1 MSRDKGNHEMAG
13 LRIVRGAHDVAFEFV
28 APNTCIA
35 ALGAARHRLS
45 AEPHDTDPDR
55 GGGHDTLEVDEN
67 VAASRFGRQFEA
79 PAVNG
84 DKLIGF
90 VVEAVPGQ
98 ADIRVRN
105 DDAFESGVVELA
117 PARTFNKRFAVSSMP
132 VAGKNHAPLGHGI
145 AGERWMARKRAGCKR
160 CARDDR
166 ARRLQKVAHVH
177 TLPFV

>member
-1 MSRDKGNHEMAG
+1 MAG
-13 LRIVRGAHDVAFEFV
+13 LRIARRAHDVAIEFV
-28 APNTCIA
+28 AQDACIA

-45 AEPHDTDPDR
+45 AETHDTDPDR
-55 GGGHDTLEVDEN
+55 GGGHDALEVDEN

-79 PAVNG
+79 PAMNG
-84 DKLIGF
+84 DNLTGLFI
-90 VVEAVPGQ
+90 EAAPGQ

-117 PARTFNKRFAVSSMP
+117 PARTFDKSLAVSSMP
-132 VAGKNHAPLGHGI
+132 VDGKNHAPLGLGI
-145 AGERWMARKRAGCKR
+145 AGESWIARTRAGCKR